1 MSTKKD
7 KFTLKDKFYMEIAL
21 DLAKSRHGL
30 TGSNPSVG
38 CVIVKKDEIISIV
51 EEKSL
56 EMQMIDAYNAGLEEL
71 EKNDV
76 IYAARKFN
84 EAELLYPQ
92 SIWAPRAALMAA
104 YAYFSQLYYDDTI
117 LELEKFLQKYKNHPR
132 RDYAYYLLALSH
144 YNLIIDETKDLE
156 EILKAEKYFKIIIK
170 NYPNTE
176 FAIDSEFKLEL
187 IQEILASKEMY
198 LARYYVDREKWI
210 PAINRFKTVIN
221 DYETTIYVEEAL
233 HRLVELHY
241 KLGLVDESKKYASL
255 LGYNYQSSEWYEE
268 SYKILNKNY
277 VKTANKKDLKKEQ
290 SILQKF
296 KDLLK

>member
-1 MSTKKD
+1 MPLFYKIVILIFFLNLNSCTKKD
-7 KFTLKDKFYMEIAL
+7 EK
-21 DLAKSRHGL
+21 
-30 TGSNPSVG
+30 
-38 CVIVKKDEIISIV
+38 ISIV

-56 EMQMIDAYNAGLEEL
+56 ETQMIEAYNAGLEEL

-117 LELEKFLQKYKNHPR
+117 VELEKFLQKYKNHPR

-156 EILKAEKYFKIIIK
+156 EILKAKQYFKIIIK

-233 HRLVELHY
+233 YRLVELHY

-277 VKTANKKDLKKEQ
+277 VKTAKKVDPEKER

>member
-1 MSTKKD
+1 MPLFYKIVILIFFLNFNSCTKKD
-7 KFTLKDKFYMEIAL
+7 EK
-21 DLAKSRHGL
+21 
-30 TGSNPSVG
+30 
-38 CVIVKKDEIISIV
+38 ISIV

-56 EMQMIDAYNAGLEEL
+56 ETQMIDAYNAGLEEL

-92 SIWAPRAALMAA
+92 SVWAPRAALMAA

-117 LELEKFLQKYKNHPR
+117 VELEKFLQKYKNHPR

-156 EILKAEKYFKIIIK
+156 EILKAKQYFKIIIK

-277 VKTANKKDLKKEQ
+277 VKTAKKGNSEKER

>member
-1 MSTKKD
+1 MPLFYKIVILIFFLNFNSCTKKD
-7 KFTLKDKFYMEIAL
+7 EK
-21 DLAKSRHGL
+21 
-30 TGSNPSVG
+30 
-38 CVIVKKDEIISIV
+38 ISIV

-56 EMQMIDAYNAGLEEL
+56 ETQMIDAYNEGLEEL

-76 IYAARKFN
+76 IFAAKKFN
-84 EAELLYPQ
+84 EAEIIYPQ

-117 LELEKFLQKYKNHPR
+117 VELEKFLQKYKNHPR

-241 KLGLVDESKKYASL
+241 KLGLIDESKKYASL

-277 VKTANKKDLKKEQ
+277 VKTAKKVDPEKER

>member
-1 MSTKKD
+1 MSLFYKIVILIFFLNFNSCTKKD
-7 KFTLKDKFYMEIAL
+7 EK
-21 DLAKSRHGL
+21 
-30 TGSNPSVG
+30 
-38 CVIVKKDEIISIV
+38 ISIV

-56 EMQMIDAYNAGLEEL
+56 ETQMIDAYNEGLEEL

-92 SIWAPRAALMAA
+92 SVWAPRAALMAA

-117 LELEKFLQKYKNHPR
+117 VELEKFLQKYKNHPR

-156 EILKAEKYFKIIIK
+156 EILKAKQYFKIIIK

-187 IQEILASKEMY
+187 IEEILASKEMY
-198 LARYYVDREKWI
+198 LARYYVDREKWV

-241 KLGLVDESKKYASL
+241 KLGLVDESKNMPLY
-255 LGYNYQSSEWYEE
+255 
-268 SYKILNKNY
+268 
-277 VKTANKKDLKKEQ
+277 
-290 SILQKF
+290 
-296 KDLLK
+296 

>member
-1 MSTKKD
+1 MPLFYKIIVLIFFLNLNSCTKKD
-7 KFTLKDKFYMEIAL
+7 EK
-21 DLAKSRHGL
+21 
-30 TGSNPSVG
+30 
-38 CVIVKKDEIISIV
+38 ISIV

-56 EMQMIDAYNAGLEEL
+56 ETQMIDAYNAGLEEL

-92 SIWAPRAALMAA
+92 SVWAPRAALMAA

-198 LARYYVDREKWI
+198 IARYYVNREKWI

-277 VKTANKKDLKKEQ
+277 VKKVKKVDSEKER

>member
-1 MSTKKD
+1 MPLFYKIVILIFFLNFNSCTKKD
-7 KFTLKDKFYMEIAL
+7 EK
-21 DLAKSRHGL
+21 
-30 TGSNPSVG
+30 
-38 CVIVKKDEIISIV
+38 ISIV

-56 EMQMIDAYNAGLEEL
+56 ETQMIDAYNEGLEEL

-92 SIWAPRAALMAA
+92 SVWAPRAALMAA

-187 IQEILASKEMY
+187 IEEILASKEMY

-277 VKTANKKDLKKEQ
+277 VKTAKKVDPEKER

>member
-1 MSTKKD
+1 MPLFYKIVILIFFLNFNSCTKKD
-7 KFTLKDKFYMEIAL
+7 EK
-21 DLAKSRHGL
+21 
-30 TGSNPSVG
+30 
-38 CVIVKKDEIISIV
+38 ISIV

-56 EMQMIDAYNAGLEEL
+56 ETQMIDAYNAGLEEL

-92 SIWAPRAALMAA
+92 SVWAPRAALMAA

-156 EILKAEKYFKIIIK
+156 EILKAKKYFKIIIK

-277 VKTANKKDLKKEQ
+277 VKTAKKENSEKEQ

>member
-1 MSTKKD
+1 MPLFYKIVILIFFLNFNSCTKKD
-7 KFTLKDKFYMEIAL
+7 EK
-21 DLAKSRHGL
+21 
-30 TGSNPSVG
+30 
-38 CVIVKKDEIISIV
+38 ISIV

-56 EMQMIDAYNAGLEEL
+56 ETQMIDAYNAGLEEL

-92 SIWAPRAALMAA
+92 SVWAPRAALMAA

-277 VKTANKKDLKKEQ
+277 VKTAKKVDPEKER

>member
-1 MSTKKD
+1 MSFFYKILIFLIFINFTSCSKKEE
-7 KFTLKDKFYMEIAL
+7 K
-21 DLAKSRHGL
+21 
-30 TGSNPSVG
+30 
-38 CVIVKKDEIISIV
+38 IIIV
-51 EEKSL
+51 EKKSL
-56 EMQMIDAYNAGLEEL
+56 EMQMSDAYNEGLEQL

-76 IYAARKFN
+76 IYAAKKFN
-84 EAELLYPQ
+84 EAELIYPQ

-104 YAYFSQLYYDDTI
+104 YSYFSQLYYNDTI
-117 LELEKFLQKYKNHPR
+117 VELEKFLQKYENHPR

-144 YNLIIDETKDLE
+144 YNLIVDETKDLE
-156 EILKAEKYFKIIIK
+156 EILKAKKYFQIIIK

-277 VKTANKKDLKKEQ
+277 VKKVKKVDSEKER